1 MDTKIVIL
9 FIVLTFV
16 NVIIQTVKSIATIQ
30 CGKTV
35 ASVVNAL
42 AYGLYTY
49 VVFFTASEGMSLH
62 AKALTTAIA
71 NFIGVYIVKLVEEKS
86 RKDKLWKVEITIPEK
101 VGMDVLNALNAKNI
115 SFNYSS
121 TFGGKYF
128 LFNCYCATQAES
140 KAVAEIARTYNG
152 KISAYESKNVY

>member
-1 MDTKIVIL
+1 MNTKIVIL

-101 VGMDVLNALNAKNI
+101 VGLDALNALNAKNI

-140 KAVAEIARTYNG
+140 KTVAEIARTYSG

>member
-1 MDTKIVIL
+1 MNTKIVIL

-101 VGMDVLNALNAKNI
+101 VGLDALNALNAKNI

-140 KAVAEIARTYNG
+140 KTVAEIARTYNG

>member
-1 MDTKIVIL
+1 MDIKIVVL

-35 ASVVNAL
+35 ASVINAL

-62 AKALTTAIA
+62 AKALITAIA

-86 RKDKLWKVEITIPEK
+86 RKDKLWKIELAVPEYRANNAEQCIIQYEIPYNSMR
-101 VGMDVLNALNAKNI
+101 VGSWVM
-115 SFNYSS
+115 
-121 TFGGKYF
+121 
-128 LFNCYCATQAES
+128 FNCYCYTQKQSAEM
-140 KAVAEIARTYNG
+140 ADIAKRMNG
-152 KISAYESKNVY
+152 KISAYESKNVS